1 MKMLALLGTPI
12 AIFAITE
19 FYALKMNDWQFD
31 PFETG
36 LAFVVALFLLIAAPL
51 ILLITHVT
59 RATQELI
66 YALVEGSAICLGLTF
81 WLLLCFLLIRAAYR
95 RQNKPDQSIPGF
107 IGKFTRKH

>member
-36 LAFVVALFLLIAAPL
+36 LAFVVALIIRNFVRVAVCVHNPDRSPL
-51 ILLITHVT
+51 RIH
-59 RATQELI
+59 
-66 YALVEGSAICLGLTF
+66 S
-81 WLLLCFLLIRAAYR
+81 
-95 RQNKPDQSIPGF
+95 
-107 IGKFTRKH
+107 